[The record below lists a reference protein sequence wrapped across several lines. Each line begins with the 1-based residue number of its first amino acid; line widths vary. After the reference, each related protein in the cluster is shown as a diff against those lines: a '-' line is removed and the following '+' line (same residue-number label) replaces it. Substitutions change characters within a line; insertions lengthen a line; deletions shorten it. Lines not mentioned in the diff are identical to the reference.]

1 MDISN
6 FDIAQLHDTLE
17 QAGLSV
23 LSVRNTDDTQ
33 EGIVVF
39 LIESTPEAEAR
50 AAEIVAS
57 FFT

>member
-1 MDISN
+1 MI
-6 FDIAQLHDTLE
+6 DIAQLHAQLE

-33 EGIVVF
+33 AGIVVF
-39 LIESTPEAEAR
+39 ISEPTPEAEAK